1 MARSKRRLVLLIGI
15 GFAGCCA
22 IYAAQAGSTAPK
34 AGGYEAAALG
44 SIHQAATRTL
54 KENSSYEASSYPLF
68 AATLAEGE
76 GLAETE
82 SFCGMCHSTR
92 YIVMQP
98 PLAGDTWAAEV
109 TKMVKTYGAPI
120 PAASTQK
127 IVLYLQTHYTP
138 ETRRQ

>member
-1 MARSKRRLVLLIGI
+1 MTSNKRQFALLGGI

-22 IYAAQAGSTAPK
+22 IYAAQADPAAPK
-34 AGGYEAAALG
+34 AGGYEASTLG

-54 KENSSYEASSYPLF
+54 NENSSYDASAYPLF

-92 YIVMQP
+92 YIVMQS
-98 PLAGDTWAAEV
+98 PLPGETWAAEV
-109 TKMVKTYGAPI
+109 NKMVKAYGAPI
-120 PAASTQK
+120 PTAAAQK
-127 IVLYLQTHYTP
+127 IVPYLQKHYTP
-138 ETRRQ
+138 ETRKQ